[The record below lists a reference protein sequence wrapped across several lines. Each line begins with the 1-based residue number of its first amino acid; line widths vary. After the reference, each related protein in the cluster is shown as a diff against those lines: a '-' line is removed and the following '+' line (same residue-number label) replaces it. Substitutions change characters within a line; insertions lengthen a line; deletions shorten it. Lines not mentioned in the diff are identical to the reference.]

1 MKKVLTR
8 KELEKIDGG
17 VALGPLIWFKLL
29 HYQKVVRVR
38 IHQDQQ
44 LFN

>member
-17 VALGPLIWFKLL
+17 SLKSL
-29 HYQKVVRVR
+29 VVRKPR
-38 IHQDQQ
+38 IG
-44 LFN
+44 LPTPVKPKMEVM

>member
-29 HYQKVVRVR
+29 H
-38 IHQDQQ
+38 
-44 LFN
+44 